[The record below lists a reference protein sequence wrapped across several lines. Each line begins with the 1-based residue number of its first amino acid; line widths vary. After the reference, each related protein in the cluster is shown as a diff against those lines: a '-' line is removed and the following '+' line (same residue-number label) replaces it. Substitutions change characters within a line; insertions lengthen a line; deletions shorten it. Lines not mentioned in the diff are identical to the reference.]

1 MTRLQQARTR
11 RAKLRVSQD
20 QLETAL
26 DVVIPNLP
34 VLPSAAFEAVLAYAI
49 DGLVAQGTLR
59 DKEQA
64 LVWVSRALT
73 KHGMIG

>member
-1 MTRLQQARTR
+1 MTRLEQARR
-11 RAKLRVSQD
+11 RRTKLRVSQN

-26 DVVIPNLP
+26 DVVIPQLP
-34 VLPSAAFEAVLAYAI
+34 IPPSAAFEAVLAYAI
-49 DGLVAQGTLR
+49 EGLVAQGTLHN
-59 DKEQA
+59 KEQA